1 MLARGERGTTRTKI
15 AFWEA
20 MTFNIKNMD
29 KNELKNRSKFISK
42 VLRHNPE
49 MIDIQLDPQGWV
61 NIDILL
67 AKIAQ
72 KGPAYLQPLDRSILA
87 EVVAENDKQRF
98 AISEDGTMIR
108 ANQGHSVT
116 IDLGYTA
123 QQPPEQLF
131 HGTAEKNITSI
142 QQSGLNKGERHHVHL
157 SADRETASRVGGRH
171 GVPKVLTIKAGEMHA
186 AGFVFYCSENGV
198 WLTEAVPTHFIGF

>member
-1 MLARGERGTTRTKI
+1 
-15 AFWEA
+15 
-20 MTFNIKNMD
+20 MD

-49 MIDIQLDPQGWV
+49 MIDIQLDAQGWV

-67 AKIAQ
+67 AKIADN
-72 KGPAYLQPLDRSILA
+72 GPRYLQPLDRAILN

-98 AISEDGTMIR
+98 AISEDSAMIR

-131 HGTAEKNITSI
+131 HGTAEKNIASI
-142 QQSGLNKGERHHVHL
+142 KKTGLNKGERHHVHL
-157 SADRETASRVGGRH
+157 SADHETASRVGGRH
-171 GVPKVLTIKAGEMHA
+171 GTPKVLTIKAGEMQA
-186 AGFVFYCSENGV
+186 AGYVFYCSENGV
-198 WLTEAVPTHFIGF
+198 WLTEEVPTDFIWF

>member
-1 MLARGERGTTRTKI
+1 MLARGERRTTRTKI

-131 HGTAEKNITSI
+131 HGTAEKNIASI

-186 AGFVFYCSENGV
+186 AGFVFYCYENGV
-198 WLTEAVPTHFIGF
+198 WLTEEVPTHFIGF